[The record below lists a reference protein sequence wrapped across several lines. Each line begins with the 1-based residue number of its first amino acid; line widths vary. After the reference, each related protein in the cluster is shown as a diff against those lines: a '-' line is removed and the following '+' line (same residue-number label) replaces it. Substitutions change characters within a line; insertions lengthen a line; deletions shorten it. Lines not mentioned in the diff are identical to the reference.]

1 MAKLAP
7 IHWRRFDKFL
17 IFVGCRLMRERG
29 DHRVYQRPGLIRPI
43 VVPRDT
49 QLPVF
54 IIRNNLR
61 LLGVA
66 IEQYLKILDQV

>member
-17 IFVGCRLMRERG
+17 IYVGCRLVREKG
-29 DHRVYQRPGLIRPI
+29 DHRVYTRSGLLRPI

-54 IIRNNLR
+54 IVRNNLR
-61 LLGVA
+61 VLGVSVD
-66 IEQYLKILDQV
+66 EYLKIMDSL